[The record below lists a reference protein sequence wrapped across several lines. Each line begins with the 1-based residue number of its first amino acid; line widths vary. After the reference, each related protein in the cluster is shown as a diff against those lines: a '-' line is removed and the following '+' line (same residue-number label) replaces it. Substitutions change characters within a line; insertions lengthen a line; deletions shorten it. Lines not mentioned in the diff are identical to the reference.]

1 LESEFAARTRGGEGR
16 EETVARLHG
25 LHSVRPDYQG
35 RLRTSE
41 ARDYCEE
48 SRGIKPSHI
57 EISRPHAIQLRS
69 AEERL
74 VKRLLTAV
82 GIVAVALL
90 ANGCKK
96 DTAPSPDVWAT
107 VNGHDIKQAE
117 VEKYYRSSAT
127 SDNPSPSQE
136 EALSLKLNVL
146 DELINN
152 EILMELAQK
161 QSMVATDGEVEDK
174 FTESK
179 SPYTEEEFQRQ
190 LRDRGLTVDDFKQEI
205 RRGLTI
211 QKLYNRE
218 VAAKIT
224 VTDQDIADYFNQNR
238 AQFNVSE
245 TQYKLAQILVTPRK
259 DPQISNRK
267 NDDATT
273 DAEAKRKAA
282 ALLEKLNAGAD
293 FATLAIDYSEDPTS
307 ARNGGDVGYVPE
319 SALDKPPVDP
329 ALKKAVMSLKPGQ
342 ISGVISLKDGSYNII
357 KLIAR
362 EGTGQRD
369 LSDPQVMQ
377 LIRDTL
383 HNRKDQLLRAAF
395 LTVVR
400 GNAKISNYLAQQIME
415 SGGKLPAM
423 AAAPKK

>member
-1 LESEFAARTRGGEGR
+1 
-16 EETVARLHG
+16 
-25 LHSVRPDYQG
+25 
-35 RLRTSE
+35 
-41 ARDYCEE
+41 
-48 SRGIKPSHI
+48 
-57 EISRPHAIQLRS
+57 
-69 AEERL
+69 
-74 VKRLLTAV
+74 VKRFLTVLGITAV
-82 GIVAVALL
+82 AVLVYAC
-90 ANGCKK
+90 NKTG
-96 DTAPSPDVWAT
+96 APAPDVWAT
-107 VNGHDIKQAE
+107 VNGHEIKRAE

-161 QSMVATDGEVEDK
+161 QSMIATDGEVADK
-174 FTESK
+174 FTEMK

-190 LRDRGLTVDDFKQEI
+190 LKDRGLTVDDFQQEI

-211 QKLYNRE
+211 QKVYNRE
-218 VAAKIT
+218 VVAKIT
-224 VTDQDIADYFNQNR
+224 VTDQDIADYFNANR
-238 AQFNVSE
+238 PQFNVSE
-245 TQYKLAQILVTPRK
+245 TQYNLAQILVTPRK
-259 DPQISNRK
+259 DPQVANRK

-293 FATLAIDYSEDPTS
+293 FATLAMDYSEDPTS
-307 ARNGGDVGYVPE
+307 AKNGGSVGYVPE

-329 ALKKAVMSLKPGQ
+329 ALKKAVLSLKAGQ
-342 ISGVISLKDGSYNII
+342 TSGVIQLKDGSYNII

-369 LSDPQVMQ
+369 LSDPQVLQ

-383 HNRKDQLLRAAF
+383 HSRKDQLLRAAF
-395 LTVVR
+395 LTTVR

-415 SGGKLPAM
+415 SGGKLPA
-423 AAAPKK
+423 AAATPTK

>member
-1 LESEFAARTRGGEGR
+1 M
-16 EETVARLHG
+16 
-25 LHSVRPDYQG
+25 
-35 RLRTSE
+35 
-41 ARDYCEE
+41 
-48 SRGIKPSHI
+48 
-57 EISRPHAIQLRS
+57 
-69 AEERL
+69 
-74 VKRLLTAV
+74 KRLLTAV
-82 GIVAVALL
+82 GIVAVVVF

-245 TQYKLAQILVTPRK
+245 TQYKLAQILVTPKK

-293 FATLAIDYSEDPTS
+293 FATLAMDYSEDPTS

-329 ALKKAVMSLKPGQ
+329 ALKKAVMSLKAGQ

-369 LSDPQVMQ
+369 ISDPQVMQ